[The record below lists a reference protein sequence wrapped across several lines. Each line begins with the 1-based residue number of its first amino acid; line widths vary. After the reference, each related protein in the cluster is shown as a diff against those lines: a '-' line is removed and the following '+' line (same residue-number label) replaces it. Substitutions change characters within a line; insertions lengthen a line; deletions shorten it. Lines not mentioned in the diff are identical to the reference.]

1 MYAIVDVAGQQFKVT
16 KDQKIFVHRLD
27 GEKEDKVEFDKV
39 LLIDND
45 DKVEVGE
52 PVIKG
57 ALIRGKILEHLRGDT
72 VKVFKKKRR
81 KGYKVL
87 KGHRDYL
94 SHVLIDEII
103 QKGATKSVVKK
114 ETTKVDQTQK
124 ATPKAEKAAS
134 KTVSA
139 KKPVA
144 KSSEAKAKTVST
156 KTAKPTPAIKKP
168 AAKKP
173 ITGTITQDK
182 TPTKTTT
189 TKKSGSKV
197 STPAKNTKTGTTA
210 KKKTIK
216 KTISSKKTKE

>member
-27 GEKEDKVEFDKV
+27 GEEGDKVEFDKV

-57 ALIRGKILEHLRGDT
+57 ALIRGKILEHLKGDT

-87 KGHRDYL
+87 KGHREYL
-94 SHVLIDEII
+94 SHIIIDEII
-103 QKGATKSVVKK
+103 EKGATKSVAEK
-114 ETTKVDQTQK
+114 ETTKPAQTQK
-124 ATPKAEKAAS
+124 AAPKAEKGATKA
-134 KTVSA
+134 VST

-144 KSSEAKAKTVST
+144 KSSEAKAKTTAT
-156 KTAKPTPAIKKP
+156 KTVKSTPATKKP
-168 AAKKP
+168 AAKKAKP
-173 ITGTITQDK
+173 ITGAK
-182 TPTKTTT
+182 TSTKKT
-189 TKKSGSKV
+189 TKKTT
-197 STPAKNTKTGTTA
+197 ST
-210 KKKTIK
+210 
-216 KTISSKKTKE
+216 KKTKE

>member
-27 GEKEDKVEFDKV
+27 GEEGDKVEFNKV

-57 ALIRGKILEHLRGDT
+57 ALIRGKILEHLKGDT

-87 KGHRDYL
+87 KGHREYL
-94 SHVLIDEII
+94 SHIIIDEII
-103 QKGATKSVVKK
+103 EKGATKSVAEK
-114 ETTKVDQTQK
+114 ETTKPAQTQKTAPKAVKAAPKAEK
-124 ATPKAEKAAS
+124 ATPKA
-134 KTVSA
+134 VSA

-144 KSSEAKAKTVST
+144 ISSEAKAKTTAT
-156 KTAKPTPAIKKP
+156 KSVKSTPATKKP
-168 AAKKP
+168 AAKKAKP
-173 ITGTITQDK
+173 ITEAK
-182 TPTKTTT
+182 TS
-189 TKKSGSKV
+189 TKK
-197 STPAKNTKTGTTA
+197 TA
-210 KKKTIK
+210 KKT
-216 KTISSKKTKE
+216 TSPKKTKE

>member
-57 ALIRGKILEHLRGDT
+57 ALIKGKILEHLKGDT

-87 KGHRDYL
+87 NGHRQHL
-94 SHVLIDEII
+94 SHVLIEEII
-103 QKGATKSVVKK
+103 EKGTTKSVVKK
-114 ETTKVDQTQK
+114 ETTKPAQTQK
-124 ATPKAEKAAS
+124 APPKAEKAPPKAEKAAPKAVS
-134 KTVSA
+134 TKKT
-139 KKPVA
+139 VA
-144 KSSEAKAKTVST
+144 KSSEAKAKTATT
-156 KTAKPTPAIKKP
+156 KAVKSKPATKKP
-168 AAKKP
+168 
-173 ITGTITQDK
+173 
-182 TPTKTTT
+182 
-189 TKKSGSKV
+189 
-197 STPAKNTKTGTTA
+197 TA
-210 KKKTIK
+210 KKTKLKAETKTSTKKATK
-216 KTISSKKTKE
+216 KTTSSKKTKE

>member
-57 ALIRGKILEHLRGDT
+57 ALIKGKILEHLKGDT

-87 KGHRDYL
+87 NGHRQHL
-94 SHVLIDEII
+94 SHVLIEEII
-103 QKGATKSVVKK
+103 EKGATKSVVKK
-114 ETTKVDQTQK
+114 ETTKPAQTQK
-124 ATPKAEKAAS
+124 APPKAEKAAPKAVS
-134 KTVSA
+134 TKKT
-139 KKPVA
+139 VA
-144 KSSEAKAKTVST
+144 KSSEAKAKTATT
-156 KTAKPTPAIKKP
+156 KAVKSKPATKKP
-168 AAKKP
+168 AAKK
-173 ITGTITQDK
+173 TK
-182 TPTKTTT
+182 LKAETKTS
-189 TKKSGSKV
+189 TKKA
-197 STPAKNTKTGTTA
+197 T
-210 KKKTIK
+210 KKT
-216 KTISSKKTKE
+216 TSSKKTKE

>member
-27 GEKEDKVEFDKV
+27 GEVGDKVEFDKV

-57 ALIRGKILEHLRGDT
+57 ALIRGKILEHLKGDT

-103 QKGATKSVVKK
+103 EKGATKSVAEK
-114 ETTKVDQTQK
+114 ETTKPAQTQKTAPKAVKAAPKAEK
-124 ATPKAEKAAS
+124 ATPKA
-134 KTVSA
+134 VSA

-144 KSSEAKAKTVST
+144 ISSEAKAKTTAT
-156 KTAKPTPAIKKP
+156 KSVKSTPATKKP
-168 AAKKP
+168 AAKKAKP
-173 ITGTITQDK
+173 ITEAK
-182 TPTKTTT
+182 TS
-189 TKKSGSKV
+189 TKK
-197 STPAKNTKTGTTA
+197 TA
-210 KKKTIK
+210 KKT
-216 KTISSKKTKE
+216 TSPKKTKE

>member
-27 GEKEDKVEFDKV
+27 GEEGAEVEFDKI

-57 ALIRGKILEHLRGDT
+57 AMIRGKILEHLKGDT

-87 KGHRDYL
+87 KGHREYL
-94 SHVLIDEII
+94 SHILINEII
-103 QKGATKSVVKK
+103 EKGATKSVAKK
-114 ETTKVDQTQK
+114 EITKPVPTQK
-124 ATPKAEKAAS
+124 AAPKAEKAAP
-134 KTVSA
+134 KTVST

-144 KSSEAKAKTVST
+144 KSSEAKAKTTSARTVKST
-156 KTAKPTPAIKKP
+156 PATKKPTAEK
-168 AAKKP
+168 
-173 ITGTITQDK
+173 
-182 TPTKTTT
+182 TKTTT
-189 TKKSGSKV
+189 TKKSVSKAI
-197 STPAKNTKTGTTA
+197 TAAKKTQTGTTA
-210 KKKTIK
+210 KKKATK
-216 KTISSKKTKE
+216 KTTSPKKTKE

>member
-57 ALIRGKILEHLRGDT
+57 ALIKGKILEHLKGDT

-87 KGHRDYL
+87 NGHRQHL
-94 SHVLIDEII
+94 SHVLIEEII
-103 QKGATKSVVKK
+103 EKGTTKSVVKK
-114 ETTKVDQTQK
+114 ETTKPAQTQK
-124 ATPKAEKAAS
+124 APPKAEKAAPKAEKAAPKAVS
-134 KTVSA
+134 TKKT
-139 KKPVA
+139 VA
-144 KSSEAKAKTVST
+144 KSSEAKAKTATT
-156 KTAKPTPAIKKP
+156 KAVKSKPATKKP
-168 AAKKP
+168 
-173 ITGTITQDK
+173 
-182 TPTKTTT
+182 
-189 TKKSGSKV
+189 
-197 STPAKNTKTGTTA
+197 TA
-210 KKKTIK
+210 KKTKLKAETKTSTKKATK
-216 KTISSKKTKE
+216 KTTSSKKTKE

>member
-27 GEKEDKVEFDKV
+27 GEEGDKVEFDKV

-57 ALIRGKILEHLRGDT
+57 ALIRGKILEHMKGDT

-87 KGHRDYL
+87 KGHREYL
-94 SHVLIDEII
+94 SHIIIDEII
-103 QKGATKSVVKK
+103 EKGATKSVAEK
-114 ETTKVDQTQK
+114 ETTKPAQTQKTAPKAVKAAPKAEK
-124 ATPKAEKAAS
+124 ATPKA
-134 KTVSA
+134 VSA

-144 KSSEAKAKTVST
+144 KSSEAKAKTTAT
-156 KTAKPTPAIKKP
+156 KSVKSTPATKKP
-168 AAKKP
+168 AAKKAKP
-173 ITGTITQDK
+173 ITEAK
-182 TPTKTTT
+182 TS
-189 TKKSGSKV
+189 TKK
-197 STPAKNTKTGTTA
+197 TA
-210 KKKTIK
+210 KKT
-216 KTISSKKTKE
+216 TSPKKTKE

>member
-27 GEKEDKVEFDKV
+27 GEEGDKVEFDKV

-57 ALIRGKILEHLRGDT
+57 ALIRGKILEHMKGDT

-87 KGHRDYL
+87 KGHREYL
-94 SHVLIDEII
+94 SHIIIDEII
-103 QKGATKSVVKK
+103 EKGATKSVAEK
-114 ETTKVDQTQK
+114 ETTKPAQTQK
-124 ATPKAEKAAS
+124 AAPKAEKAAP
-134 KTVSA
+134 KAVKAAPKAEKATPKAVSA

-144 KSSEAKAKTVST
+144 KSSEAKAKTTAT
-156 KTAKPTPAIKKP
+156 KSVKSTPATKKP
-168 AAKKP
+168 AAKKAKP
-173 ITGTITQDK
+173 ITEAK
-182 TPTKTTT
+182 TS
-189 TKKSGSKV
+189 TKK
-197 STPAKNTKTGTTA
+197 TA
-210 KKKTIK
+210 KKT
-216 KTISSKKTKE
+216 TSPKKTKE

>member
-57 ALIRGKILEHLRGDT
+57 ALIKGKILEHLKGDT

-87 KGHRDYL
+87 NGHRQHL
-94 SHVLIDEII
+94 SHVLIEEII
-103 QKGATKSVVKK
+103 EKGTTKSVVKK
-114 ETTKVDQTQK
+114 ETTKPAQTQK
-124 ATPKAEKAAS
+124 APPKAEKAAPKAEKAAPKAVS
-134 KTVSA
+134 TKKT
-139 KKPVA
+139 VA
-144 KSSEAKAKTVST
+144 KSSEAKAKTATT
-156 KTAKPTPAIKKP
+156 KAVKSKPATKKP
-168 AAKKP
+168 AAKK
-173 ITGTITQDK
+173 TK
-182 TPTKTTT
+182 LKAETKTS
-189 TKKSGSKV
+189 TKKA
-197 STPAKNTKTGTTA
+197 T
-210 KKKTIK
+210 KKT
-216 KTISSKKTKE
+216 TSSKKTKE

>member
-27 GEKEDKVEFDKV
+27 GEEGDKVEFDKV

-57 ALIRGKILEHLRGDT
+57 ALIRGKILEHMRGDT

-87 KGHRDYL
+87 KGHREYL
-94 SHVLIDEII
+94 SHILIDEII
-103 QKGATKSVVKK
+103 EKGATKSIAKK
-114 ETTKVDQTQK
+114 TTTKPAQTQKAPPKAEK
-124 ATPKAEKAAS
+124 ATPKA
-134 KTVSA
+134 VST

-144 KSSEAKAKTVST
+144 KSSEVKAKTATT
-156 KTAKPTPAIKKP
+156 KPVKSTPATKKP
-168 AAKKP
+168 AAEKAKP
-173 ITGTITQDK
+173 KTGTK
-182 TPTKTTT
+182 TSTKKTTAKNSESKAT
-189 TKKSGSKV
+189 TATKK
-197 STPAKNTKTGTTA
+197 AQTGTTA
-210 KKKTIK
+210 KKKTTK
-216 KTISSKKTKE
+216 KTTSSKKTKE

>member
-27 GEKEDKVEFDKV
+27 GEEGDKVEFDKV

-57 ALIRGKILEHLRGDT
+57 ALIRGKILEHMKGDT

-87 KGHRDYL
+87 KGHREYL
-94 SHVLIDEII
+94 SHIIIDEII
-103 QKGATKSVVKK
+103 EKGATKSVAEK
-114 ETTKVDQTQK
+114 ETTKPAQTQKAAPKAVK
-124 ATPKAEKAAS
+124 ATPKA
-134 KTVSA
+134 VSA

-144 KSSEAKAKTVST
+144 KSSEAKAKTTAT
-156 KTAKPTPAIKKP
+156 KSVKSTPATKKP
-168 AAKKP
+168 AAKKAKP
-173 ITGTITQDK
+173 ITGAK
-182 TPTKTTT
+182 TSPKKTAIKTT
-189 TKKSGSKV
+189 S
-197 STPAKNTKTGTTA
+197 P
-210 KKKTIK
+210 
-216 KTISSKKTKE
+216 KKTKE

>member
-27 GEKEDKVEFDKV
+27 GEEGDKVEFDKV

-57 ALIRGKILEHLRGDT
+57 ALIRGKILEHMKGDT

-87 KGHRDYL
+87 KGHREYL
-94 SHVLIDEII
+94 SHIIIDEII
-103 QKGATKSVVKK
+103 EKGATK
-114 ETTKVDQTQK
+114 TQK
-124 ATPKAEKAAS
+124 TAPKAEKAEKAAQKVEKVAPKAEKAAS
-134 KTVSA
+134 KAVSA

-144 KSSEAKAKTVST
+144 KSSEAKAKTTAT
-156 KTAKPTPAIKKP
+156 KSVKSTPATKKP
-168 AAKKP
+168 AAKKAKP
-173 ITGTITQDK
+173 ITGAK
-182 TPTKTTT
+182 TSPKKTAIKTT
-189 TKKSGSKV
+189 S
-197 STPAKNTKTGTTA
+197 P
-210 KKKTIK
+210 
-216 KTISSKKTKE
+216 KKTKE

>member
-27 GEKEDKVEFDKV
+27 GEEGDKVEFDKV

-57 ALIRGKILEHLRGDT
+57 ALIRGKILEHLKGDT

-103 QKGATKSVVKK
+103 EKGATKSVAEK
-114 ETTKVDQTQK
+114 ETTKPAQTQK
-124 ATPKAEKAAS
+124 TALKAEKAAP
-134 KTVSA
+134 KAVSA

-144 KSSEAKAKTVST
+144 KSSEAKAKTTTT
-156 KTAKPTPAIKKP
+156 KSVKSTPATKKP
-168 AAKKP
+168 AAEKAKP
-173 ITGTITQDK
+173 ITGAK
-182 TPTKTTT
+182 TSTKKTAAT
-189 TKKSGSKV
+189 KSGSK
-197 STPAKNTKTGTTA
+197 TTTA
-210 KKKTIK
+210 KKT
-216 KTISSKKTKE
+216 TSPKKTKE

>member
-27 GEKEDKVEFDKV
+27 GEEGAEVEFDKV

-57 ALIRGKILEHLRGDT
+57 ALIRGKILEHLKGDT

-87 KGHRDYL
+87 KGHREYL

-103 QKGATKSVVKK
+103 EKGATKSVAKK
-114 ETTKVDQTQK
+114 EITKPAQTQK
-124 ATPKAEKAAS
+124 AAPK
-134 KTVSA
+134 T
-139 KKPVA
+139 VA
-144 KSSEAKAKTVST
+144 KSSEAKAKTASP
-156 KTAKPTPAIKKP
+156 KTVKSTPATKKP
-168 AAKKP
+168 AAEK
-173 ITGTITQDK
+173 
-182 TPTKTTT
+182 TKTTT
-189 TKKSGSKV
+189 TKKSGSK
-197 STPAKNTKTGTTA
+197 ATTA
-210 KKKTIK
+210 AKKTQSETTTK
-216 KTISSKKTKE
+216 KKTKE

>member
-57 ALIRGKILEHLRGDT
+57 ALIKGKILEHLKGDT

-87 KGHRDYL
+87 NGHRQHL
-94 SHVLIDEII
+94 SHVLIEEII
-103 QKGATKSVVKK
+103 EKGATKSVVKK
-114 ETTKVDQTQK
+114 ETTKPAQTQK
-124 ATPKAEKAAS
+124 APPKAEKAAPKAVS
-134 KTVSA
+134 TKKT
-139 KKPVA
+139 VA
-144 KSSEAKAKTVST
+144 KSSEAKAKTATT
-156 KTAKPTPAIKKP
+156 KAVKSKPATKKP
-168 AAKKP
+168 
-173 ITGTITQDK
+173 
-182 TPTKTTT
+182 
-189 TKKSGSKV
+189 
-197 STPAKNTKTGTTA
+197 TA
-210 KKKTIK
+210 KKTKLKAETKTSTKKATK
-216 KTISSKKTKE
+216 KTTSSKKTKE

>member
-27 GEKEDKVEFDKV
+27 GEEGDKVEFDKV

-57 ALIRGKILEHLRGDT
+57 ALIRGKILEHMKGDT

-87 KGHRDYL
+87 KGHREYL
-94 SHVLIDEII
+94 SHIIIDEII
-103 QKGATKSVVKK
+103 EKGATKTQKTAPKAVKAAPK
-114 ETTKVDQTQK
+114 AVK
-124 ATPKAEKAAS
+124 ATPKA
-134 KTVSA
+134 VSA

-144 KSSEAKAKTVST
+144 KSSEAKAKTTAT
-156 KTAKPTPAIKKP
+156 KSVKSTPATKKP
-168 AAKKP
+168 AAKKAKP
-173 ITGTITQDK
+173 ITGAK
-182 TPTKTTT
+182 TSPKKTAIKTT
-189 TKKSGSKV
+189 S
-197 STPAKNTKTGTTA
+197 P
-210 KKKTIK
+210 
-216 KTISSKKTKE
+216 KKTKE